1 MALFRR
7 AMTPLPTFA
16 GITTFADIEDAA
28 GRLEGMAVK
37 TPLLRCDALDE
48 AAGGRVFVKAECLQ
62 RTGSFKFRGA
72 YNRIS
77 RLSSQERR
85 SGVVAFSSGNHAQG
99 VASAAKIVGC
109 PAVIVMPADAPAMK
123 IEATRGYGAE
133 VVLYDRF
140 GQSREAIAAD
150 IVAERGAILVPPF
163 DDPLIIAG
171 QGTVGLEAASQL
183 TVLNPDLTADV
194 VACPASGGGLMAGV
208 ALAFERLSATTR
220 AICVEP
226 EGFDD
231 YALSLKAG
239 ARVGAAP
246 GAQPS
251 LCDALMSPMPGKLT
265 FALNAPRVS
274 KGVAVSD
281 GDAVAAMAFAFR
293 HLKLVLEPGG
303 AVALA
308 AALTHKLHLNGGV
321 AVIVA
326 SGGNVDARVFAQAIA

>member
-1 MALFRR
+1 
-7 AMTPLPTFA
+7 MTLAPTFA
-16 GITTFADIEDAA
+16 HIEDAA
-28 GRLEGMAVK
+28 AQLEGMAVK

-77 RLSSQERR
+77 RLSADERR
-85 SGVVAFSSGNHAQG
+85 AGVVAFSSGNHAQG
-99 VASAAKIVGC
+99 VAAAAKIVGC

-140 GQSREAIAAD
+140 GQSREAIAGE
-150 IVAERGAILVPPF
+150 IVAKRGAILVPPF
-163 DDPLIIAG
+163 EDPLIIAG
-171 QGTVGLEAASQL
+171 QGTVGLEAATQL
-183 TVLNPDLTADV
+183 AALAPDLTADV

-208 ALAFERLSATTR
+208 ALAFERLSPTTR

-231 YALSLKAG
+231 HALSLKAG
-239 ARVGAAP
+239 VRVGWAP
-246 GAQPS
+246 GARQS
-251 LCDALMSPMPGKLT
+251 LCDALMSPKPGELT
-265 FALNAPRVS
+265 FALNAPRLAM
-274 KGVAVSD
+274 GVAVSD
-281 GDAVAAMAFAFR
+281 AEALTAMAFAFR

-308 AALTHKLHLNGGV
+308 AALTDKLDLNGGV